1 LSESERQSSSRLMLL
16 SFMVSSFSTQ
26 PPGLITGLLLVDIGL
41 TFGVQ
46 VGVSGQIR
54 TLSSVVGVFTALLL
68 GAVSVR
74 VRSRTLLLA
83 GLALQVVS
91 AVGCLAAWDFTSML
105 VLYSLNGIAIT
116 MIMPMVNTLI
126 GENFPQDR
134 RSRILGWSAAGT
146 SIAYLVCSPLVGLI
160 SGFAGWRMT
169 FLTLML
175 PISLL
180 GLAIGLIGVP
190 GGGDGGRSADA
201 PGLTAGFRSV
211 LSNRSA
217 VFSLLGSMLTWAS
230 FSGSL
235 TYSISFFREEFL
247 LSLGW
252 ASLLLSAM
260 ALSKTLGHLMIG
272 SLVDRLGRKK
282 ATVASVAS
290 TALFTAFYLAS
301 DLLWLSMALVCVSCV
316 LAGFMHSSVDSLNL
330 EQVQE
335 FRSSMMSLSA
345 AASTMGGVIGSGLG
359 GVTLIFYGYSGVG
372 AVLGLLGVV
381 SGITYYVFAR
391 EPVNDAQPRPR

>member
-1 LSESERQSSSRLMLL
+1 LSESERKPSSRLMLL

-68 GAVSVR
+68 GVVSVR

-83 GLALQVVS
+83 GLGLQVVS
-91 AVGCLAAWDFTSML
+91 AVGCFAAWDFTSML
-105 VLYSLNGIAIT
+105 VLYSLNGIAVT

-160 SGFAGWRMT
+160 SGFAGWRMA
-169 FLTLML
+169 FLALML
-175 PISLL
+175 PMSLL

-190 GGGDGGRSADA
+190 GGGGGRSAGTQ
-201 PGLTAGFRSV
+201 GLTAGFSSV

-217 VFSLLGSMLTWAS
+217 VSSLLGSMLTWAS

-290 TALFTAFYLAS
+290 TALFTALYLAS

-330 EQVQE
+330 EQVPE

-359 GVTLIFYGYSGVG
+359 GVILILYGYSGVG
-372 AVLGLLGVV
+372 AVLGLLGIV
-381 SGITYYVFAR
+381 SGIIYYVFAR

>member
-1 LSESERQSSSRLMLL
+1 MSESEREPSSRLMLL

-26 PPGLITGLLLVDIGL
+26 PSGLITGLLLVDIGL

-68 GAVSVR
+68 GVVSVR

-83 GLALQVVS
+83 GLGLQVVS
-91 AVGCLAAWDFTSML
+91 AVGCFAAWDFTSML
-105 VLYSLNGIAIT
+105 VLYSLNGIAVT

-126 GENFPQDR
+126 GEHFPQDR
-134 RSRILGWSAAGT
+134 RSRILGLSAAGT

-160 SGFAGWRMT
+160 SGFAGWRMA
-169 FLTLML
+169 FLALML
-175 PISLL
+175 PVSLL
-180 GLAIGLIGVP
+180 GLAVGLIGVP
-190 GGGDGGRSADA
+190 RGGGNGGSAGA
-201 PGLTAGFRSV
+201 RGLTAGFSSV

-217 VFSLLGSMLTWAS
+217 VFSLLGSLLTWAS

-282 ATVASVAS
+282 ATVASVVL
-290 TALFTAFYLAS
+290 TALFTGFYLAS

-330 EQVQE
+330 EQVPE

-359 GVTLIFYGYSGVG
+359 GVILILYGYSGVG
-372 AVLGLLGVV
+372 AVLGFLGVV
-381 SGITYYVFAR
+381 SGVTYYVFAR